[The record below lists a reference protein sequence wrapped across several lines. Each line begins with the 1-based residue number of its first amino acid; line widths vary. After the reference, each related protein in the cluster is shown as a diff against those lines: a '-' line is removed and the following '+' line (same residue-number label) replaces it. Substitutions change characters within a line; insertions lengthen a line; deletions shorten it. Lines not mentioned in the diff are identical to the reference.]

1 MVGPTRPLV
10 NTVILAGRGPWRREY
25 ISGREL
31 ERAADRYVPGR
42 SPRRTP
48 MPHYEFYCER
58 CKTEVALT
66 LSIGARERGEYKC
79 PGCGGKQLQPLMGT
93 FFSKT
98 SRKA

>member
-1 MVGPTRPLV
+1 
-10 NTVILAGRGPWRREY
+10 
-25 ISGREL
+25 
-31 ERAADRYVPGR
+31 
-42 SPRRTP
+42 

-79 PGCGGKQLQPLMGT
+79 PGCGGKQMKPLMGT
-93 FFSKT
+93 FFSQT